1 LVLEL
6 DIILQTVIRGLL
18 IGFSYSL
25 IAVGLSLI
33 FGVVDIV
40 NFAHGEF
47 LMIGMYVAFWCY
59 QVLRVDPIY
68 ALPICAAAI
77 ALLGVGTHK
86 LLVRRILRAPP
97 SIQMFSTFGLMVFLR
112 SMAQFLWTG
121 DFRFI
126 KDSVVKGRLEIF
138 GIFVGLPQLVAAF
151 VAVVTCGLIYWFI
164 EKTDLG
170 RALQAVSED
179 REAASLMGIN
189 CERMYVLAW
198 AIAGASVGLAGAS
211 LSTYQYIFPE
221 VGGVYLTICFVVVA
235 LSGFGRVAG
244 VLLSGV
250 IVGSVE
256 VLGGLFISPALK
268 YAIVFLLFIGII
280 VIRPRGLL
288 GKG

>member
-1 LVLEL
+1 MVLEL